1 MREVLIVRYRI
12 VLEKQGA
19 AAWIASLRTSL
30 SEPVMANAAA
40 LSLSGQPLRLVRT
53 SQSAKSRQGGAFTA
67 APGLGSRQG
76 LDWIAIPPPIARK
89 HAPFLSL
96 VSFS

>member
-1 MREVLIVRYRI
+1 MPP
-12 VLEKQGA
+12 
-19 AAWIASLRTSL
+19 L
-30 SEPVMANAAA
+30 SHF
-40 LSLSGQPLRLVRT
+40 SGQPLRLVRT

-89 HAPFLSL
+89 HAPFIGEFLVSL
-96 VSFS
+96 VLAKIGTHSLTL